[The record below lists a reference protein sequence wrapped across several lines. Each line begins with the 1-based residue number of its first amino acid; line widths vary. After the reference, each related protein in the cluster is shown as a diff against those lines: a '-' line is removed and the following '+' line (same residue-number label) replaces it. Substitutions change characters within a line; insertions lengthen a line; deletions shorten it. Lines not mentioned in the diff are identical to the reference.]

1 MAEYHVGAG
10 LFGIYAG
17 TVNKYGDQWRNKSE
31 VTKEALCA
39 AAQYLMENEKE
50 FRFQRKSD
58 EQWYRLKVVAD
69 KPPKEG
75 A

>member
-17 TVNKYGDQWRNKSE
+17 TLNPKGDTWRNKSE
-31 VTKEALCA
+31 VTREVLGA

-50 FRFQRKSD
+50 FRFKRNSD
-58 EQWYRLKVVAD
+58 EKWYVMKVFELQED
-69 KPPKEG
+69 T
-75 A
+75 